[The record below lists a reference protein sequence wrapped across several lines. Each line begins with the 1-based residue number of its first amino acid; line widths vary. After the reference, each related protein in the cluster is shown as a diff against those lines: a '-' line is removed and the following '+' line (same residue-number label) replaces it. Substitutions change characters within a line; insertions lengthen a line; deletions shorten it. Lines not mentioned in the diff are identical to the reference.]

1 MCSKVKSRKA
11 RGNREKDKKKNI
23 GLQFLASALSKSGA
37 FHENRNAFHA
47 FHENRKNQIYEL
59 LGDHQV

>member
-1 MCSKVKSRKA
+1 MVLINGPRGVKKQ
-11 RGNREKDKKKNI
+11 NI
-23 GLQFLASALSKSGA
+23 GLQFLATGLSKSG
-37 FHENRNAFHA
+37 A